1 MINITMG
8 DGFKIHLDE
17 NVFGDFELVE
27 LYAKV
32 AKNPIWI
39 GDLAEKLLG
48 AEQKKALIEHLRDE
62 NGKVHTTAVMNAL
75 KEIEEAIPAVKN

>member
-8 DGFKIHLDE
+8 DGFKIELDE
-17 NVFGDFELVE
+17 NVFDDFELVE

-75 KEIEEAIPAVKN
+75 KEIEEAIPAAKN

>member
-1 MINITMG
+1 MIKITMG
-8 DGFKIHLDE
+8 DGFKIELDE
-17 NVFGDFELVE
+17 NVFDDFELVE

-48 AEQKKALIEHLRDE
+48 AEQKKALIEHLRDD

-75 KEIEEAIPAVKN
+75 KEIEEAIPAIKN

>member
-8 DGFKIHLDE
+8 DGFKIELDE
-17 NVFGDFELVE
+17 NVFDDFELVE

-39 GDLAEKLLG
+39 GDLTKKLLG